1 MKTIIITGSNG
12 FIGSNLVNSLSKTNK
27 LILLLR
33 IKNNSKKIKHILN
46 KNISF
51 KYFNNNNDLKN
62 ILKKIKA
69 SWLIHCA
76 THYIKDHQPN
86 DISKIINSNIE
97 FGTILLDNF
106 KIMGIEN
113 FINLSTVWE
122 DYNGVKNNPNNLYS
136 AAKQAFEK
144 IINYYQI
151 NNLKINFYNLMLSD
165 TYGKNDKRKK
175 LITVLKKNI
184 INNKETKI
192 ISKNLY
198 INLLNV
204 TDIVSGISI
213 LLKKKIKPGKY
224 SLINKETIKI
234 IDLIKQLQKEL
245 KFKTKIKWLSTKIIR
260 EKIFNYD
267 SLPNWK
273 SKNSDKDDLVKFI
286 LNDNKN

>member
-33 IKNNSKKIKHILN
+33 IKNNSKKIKHTLN
-46 KNISF
+46 KNISY

-165 TYGKNDKRKK
+165 TYGKNDKREK

-245 KFKTKIKWLSTKIIR
+245 KFKAKIKWLSTNIIR

>member
-12 FIGSNLVNSLSKTNK
+12 FIGSNLVNSLSKTHK

-33 IKNNSKKIKHILN
+33 IKNNPKRVEHIFN
-46 KNISF
+46 KNLSF

-69 SWLIHCA
+69 TWLIHCA
-76 THYIKDHQPN
+76 THYIKTHQPN

-106 KIMGIEN
+106 KIMGIKN

-151 NNLKINFYNLMLSD
+151 NNSKINFYNLMLSD
-165 TYGKNDKRKK
+165 TYGKNDKREK
-175 LITVLKKNI
+175 LINVLKKNI
-184 INNKETKI
+184 NNNKETKI

-224 SLINKETIKI
+224 SLINMETIKI
-234 IDLIKQLQKEL
+234 IDLIKQLQKES
-245 KFKTKIKWLSTKIIR
+245 KFEAKIKWLSTKVIK
-260 EKIFNYD
+260 EKIFDYD

-273 SKNSDKDDLVKFI
+273 SKNSDNGDLVKFI
-286 LNDNKN
+286 LDDYKN

>member
-1 MKTIIITGSNG
+1 
-12 FIGSNLVNSLSKTNK
+12 
-27 LILLLR
+27 
-33 IKNNSKKIKHILN
+33 LN

-224 SLINKETIKI
+224 SLINKETIKV
-234 IDLIKQLQKEL
+234 IDLIKQLQKES
-245 KFKTKIKWLSTKIIR
+245 KFKAKIKWLSTKIIR

>member
-1 MKTIIITGSNG
+1 
-12 FIGSNLVNSLSKTNK
+12 
-27 LILLLR
+27 
-33 IKNNSKKIKHILN
+33 
-46 KNISF
+46 
-51 KYFNNNNDLKN
+51 
-62 ILKKIKA
+62 
-69 SWLIHCA
+69 
-76 THYIKDHQPN
+76 
-86 DISKIINSNIE
+86 
-97 FGTILLDNF
+97 
-106 KIMGIEN
+106 
-113 FINLSTVWE
+113 
-122 DYNGVKNNPNNLYS
+122 
-136 AAKQAFEK
+136 
-144 IINYYQI
+144 
-151 NNLKINFYNLMLSD
+151 MLSD

-204 TDIVSGISI
+204 TDIISGISI

-245 KFKTKIKWLSTKIIR
+245 KFKAKIKWLSTNIIR